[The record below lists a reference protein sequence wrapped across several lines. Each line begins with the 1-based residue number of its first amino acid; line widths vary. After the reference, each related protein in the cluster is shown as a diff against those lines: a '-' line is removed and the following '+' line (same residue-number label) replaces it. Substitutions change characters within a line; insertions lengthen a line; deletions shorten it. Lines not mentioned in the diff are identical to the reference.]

1 MSRVR
6 NRDVPRLRRGV
17 RGLRLMTI
25 AAPLQSRPT
34 IVPVTAPQGLSDG
47 CLRADWPRLF
57 LAAEFNNHCRDGCSL
72 AMGMGIIG
80 NTMWLACLA
89 L

>member
-1 MSRVR
+1 
-6 NRDVPRLRRGV
+6 VPRLRSGV

-34 IVPVTAPQGLSDG
+34 IVPVTAPQGLRWRESP
-47 CLRADWPRLF
+47 WRLASAC
-57 LAAEFNNHCRDGCSL
+57 LAAEFDNYCGDGCSL

-89 L
+89 V